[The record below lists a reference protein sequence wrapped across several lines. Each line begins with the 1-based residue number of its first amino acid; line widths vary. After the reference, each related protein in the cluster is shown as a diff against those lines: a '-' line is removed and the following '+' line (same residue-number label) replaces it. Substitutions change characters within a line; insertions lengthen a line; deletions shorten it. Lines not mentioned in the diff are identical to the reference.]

1 MSSVNRSQ
9 VTIPTPVAT
18 LDSLHATAVATKELA
33 ETLAGQRGLDQSDAA
48 ITWND
53 LVQLGLIQPDQVPG
67 FRGLPRG

>member
-9 VTIPTPVAT
+9 VTIPEPIAT
-18 LDSLHATAVATKELA
+18 MFSLQATALATKELV
-33 ETLAGQRGLDQSDAA
+33 ETMAGQRGIDMSDAA